1 MIDSDQDSTF
11 TLPIA
16 CQQTAIVVKL
26 SGLSLT
32 NVAGIVHNSAYVHWL
47 ATEGWHRHCNFSLTT
62 HSAGIPAMSL
72 LSDDLKEIAQGDIE
86 NFEDPEESLDDEEYR
101 VLICAASAIARKRK
115 TSAS

>member
-1 MIDSDQDSTF
+1 
-11 TLPIA
+11 
-16 CQQTAIVVKL
+16 
-26 SGLSLT
+26 
-32 NVAGIVHNSAYVHWL
+32 
-47 ATEGWHRHCNFSLTT
+47 
-62 HSAGIPAMSL
+62 MSL